1 MKSGSLRGAL
11 LLLSTLALSTGC
23 FTLRSDLPGTL
34 RADLDDGD
42 VEVLGDLDFEVTQP
56 YFAFGLIGTAQ
67 PNMFAREIERE
78 ARAKGA
84 DGVRALRIEATF
96 TVSDLLVGCAGC
108 GGALVATRTYRIRGE
123 LVRIKKPPL
132 PGTLSNEHHER
143 MRPTSM
149 RF

>member
-1 MKSGSLRGAL
+1 MLV
-11 LLLSTLALSTGC
+11 LASGC
-23 FTLRSDLPGTL
+23 FTMRSDLPGTL
-34 RADLDDGD
+34 RADLDARD

-56 YFAFGLIGTAQ
+56 FFAFGLVSAAT
-67 PNMFAREIERE
+67 PNLFAREIERE

-96 TVSDLLVGCAGC
+96 TVTDLFVACAGC

-132 PGTLSNEHHER
+132 PGTLSDEHQR
-143 MRPTSM
+143 RQRPTSL